1 MTGDAL
7 RAARSRIAP
16 RPANDRIAE
25 HLHAHH
31 RITVAGLTEL
41 DLGVYRVDRVDGPAW
56 VARVFPAARSHEA
69 VAGDAEILGLLERRG
84 FSAERRAV
92 PGPLSE
98 LDGQAILVTEH
109 VDAVPRPERQAAIRA
124 NGGLRQL
131 GQMLGELNATVP
143 DGALARPG
151 GGWHHLVDGGP
162 QEEITAAQ
170 ELLADCADLVAAHD
184 RGHYDALRRELADLD
199 SGEGLPQAVIHPD
212 FVLANVIAS
221 PDRGMVVV
229 DWAGAGT
236 GPRTWPL
243 AFLLWAQAARNLAR
257 LDLVA
262 AGYRRHVQ
270 LEPEELQPE
279 RLEAMMRARPSVLA
293 AWSFC
298 LGRMSVQDAARNAAE
313 ARNIAAA
320 ASRHAVAALA
330 NPVS

>member
-1 MTGDAL
+1 M
-7 RAARSRIAP
+7 AP
-16 RPANDRIAE
+16 RPADDRIAE
-25 HLHAHH
+25 HLQAVHG
-31 RITVAGLTEL
+31 IVVAGLTGL
-41 DLGVYRVDRVDGPAW
+41 DLGVYRVDRDDGPAW
-56 VARVFPAARSHEA
+56 VARVFPAARPQEA
-69 VAGDAEILGLLERRG
+69 AAGDAEILGLLEQHG

-98 LDGQAILVTEH
+98 LDGRAVLVTEH
-109 VDAVPRPERQAAIRA
+109 VAAVPRPERQAAIRA
-124 NGGLRQL
+124 SGGLRQL
-131 GQMLGELNATVP
+131 GQMLGQLNAMTP

-170 ELLADCADLVAAHD
+170 ALLDDCADLVAAHD
-184 RGHYDALRRELADLD
+184 RVHYDALRHELADLD
-199 SGEGLPQAVIHPD
+199 SGDGLPQAVIHPD

-229 DWAGAGT
+229 DWTGAGT

-262 AGYRRHVQ
+262 AGYRRHVR
-270 LEPEELQPE
+270 LEPEELQPD

-298 LGRMSVQDAARNAAE
+298 LGRMSVRDAARKVTE
-313 ARNIAAA
+313 AREIAAA

-330 NPVS
+330 HPVG